1 VIVDDDAEAMSRT
14 TMTAVAVAVLAL
26 AGCGTGAVAAPGPG
40 MMNGA
45 GSAGYAYSG
54 LTCGA
59 PASLPGRTVTVMLA
73 DAGMGSMMGGTAPLG
88 APMMLRS
95 MPATV
100 AAGRISLVV
109 QNRGWR
115 THELVVLPLRAG
127 SVAGALVPG
136 ADGRVDETGAVGE
149 ASASCAADGGDGIA
163 GGAVGWTTVS
173 LPAGRYELV
182 CNLANHYAD
191 GMRQEFDVTAG

>member
-1 VIVDDDAEAMSRT
+1 MSRT
-14 TMTAVAVAVLAL
+14 TMTAVAAAAVAVL
-26 AGCGTGAVAAPGPG
+26 AGCGTGAGAVPGPG

-45 GSAGYAYSG
+45 GSAGYTYSG
-54 LTCGA
+54 PTCA
-59 PASLPGRTVTVMLA
+59 TPATLPGHTVTVMLA

-100 AAGRISLVV
+100 AAGRISLVA

-136 ADGRVDETGAVGE
+136 ADGRVDETGALGE
-149 ASASCAADGGDGIA
+149 ASATCAADGGDGIT
-163 GGAVGWTTVS
+163 GGAVGWTTVT

-191 GMRQEFDVTAG
+191 GMHQELDVTAG